1 MTLRILLYPVLLLA
15 TAWAS
20 AHLTVKSYPEN
31 PPMGPLT
38 SRYSENFSLAATWP
52 FYYKYYLYVPQGYT
66 GIQDYPLV
74 VLLHG
79 VSRHMRGGSYILDK
93 SIQQKHPSFV
103 LVPIAPKGLTW
114 QSEKRYSSGSKLAF
128 DAIEDVQSK
137 FRIDR
142 NRIYLSGYSMGGTG
156 TFAMLEDYPDT
167 FAAALAL
174 CGVWSPSR
182 AKLFPDNIPI
192 VAAHGSEDNPETSR
206 NMISALQKA
215 GKVAKY
221 MEYPGIG
228 HNVWDYVYTD
238 PQVWDWLFSQQRKAT
253 YEQ

>member
-1 MTLRILLYPVLLLA
+1 
-15 TAWAS
+15 
-20 AHLTVKSYPEN
+20 
-31 PPMGPLT
+31 MGPLT